1 MIQGIHGLFYSN
13 KAEEL
18 RAFIRDKL
26 ALPFTDVHDGWLI
39 FDFKEGDLGV
49 HPTEDDAHTGTHDI
63 SFFTDDVH
71 GTVAEMKG
79 RGVVFD
85 DEITDRGYGQ
95 VIHFTMPG
103 GVRVQLYQP
112 RYVKKRPPA
121 EKPAK
126 RPAAKR
132 KPAAKKPA
140 KKAAART
147 TKASKAAPKKAAP
160 KTKAKPKPKPK
171 KKK

>member
-26 ALPFTDVHDGWLI
+26 RLPYTDVHQGWLI
-39 FDFKEGDLGV
+39 FDFAEGDLGV
-49 HPTEDDAHTGTHDI
+49 HPTEDDAHSGAHDI

-71 GTVAEMKG
+71 GTVAELRE

-85 DEITDRGYGQ
+85 DEITDRGYGE

-112 RYVKKRPPA
+112 RYVKTRPA
-121 EKPAK
+121 PAK
-126 RPAAKR
+126 
-132 KPAAKKPA
+132 
-140 KKAAART
+140 
-147 TKASKAAPKKAAP
+147 KAAPKKAAKKSAP
-160 KTKAKPKPKPK
+160 KRTAKKSAPTKATRKVAPK
-171 KKK
+171 KAKKPSAKAKSKR